1 MANIS
6 CAVRTDAVRRIAME
20 PVTPFV
26 CWIENNQQVVSF
38 HEINQSQHC
47 QFASRTEMMNFVLSF
62 IDRGYKV
69 Q

>member
-6 CAVRTDAVRRIAME
+6 CALRTDVVRRLTME
-20 PVTPFV
+20 IVTPFV
-26 CWIENNQQVVSF
+26 CWLENNQQVVSF
-38 HEINQSQHC
+38 HEIKQSQQR

-62 IDRGYKV
+62 VDRGYKV

>member
-1 MANIS
+1 
-6 CAVRTDAVRRIAME
+6 ME